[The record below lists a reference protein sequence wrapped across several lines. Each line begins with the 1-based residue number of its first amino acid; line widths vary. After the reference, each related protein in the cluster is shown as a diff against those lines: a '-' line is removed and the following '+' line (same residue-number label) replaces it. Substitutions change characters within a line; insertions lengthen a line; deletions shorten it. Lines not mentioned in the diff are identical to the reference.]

1 MYNIN
6 NSIKTV
12 LNRKGL
18 HPLMLQG
25 VKDSHLEATTFLFYF
40 HLCGYIVT
48 RDLSIKISQCTE
60 GSIKKLSKQII

>member
-1 MYNIN
+1 MYNVN

-25 VKDSHLEATTFLFYF
+25 VKDSHLEATTFFILFSSMWFYYVVTLQQGTF
-40 HLCGYIVT
+40 H
-48 RDLSIKISQCTE
+48 
-60 GSIKKLSKQII
+60 